1 MAQIRKKFKEIQD
14 NIALKTKEI
23 QDLNDTITL
32 KTQNHD
38 ELMQQHEAL
47 LLKISNDF
55 PERKLKEK
63 QQIYSIPESTPAASN
78 SKMQ

>member
-32 KTQNHD
+32 KTQTHD
-38 ELMQQHEAL
+38 ELMQQHKAL

-55 PERKLKEK
+55 PERKLKERK
-63 QQIYSIPESTPAASN
+63 ATNLFN
-78 SKMQ
+78 SRINTSRLKF